1 MRRWGSVPAGPS
13 QARLFLFR
21 RQVRHR
27 GLGSG
32 LRRTLARGIDRRPL
46 PHPES
51 VLTRPPVVTAR
62 TAPTKTGP
70 LCALVFI
77 PLVWLALLL
86 PTPVMAAPLVLR
98 CELQGAVGAG
108 SSEYLRACVQE
119 AETRGADALLVRLD
133 TPGGSLE
140 STREIV
146 GAFLTSPVPVL
157 LWVGPSGAR
166 AGSAGVFLTLAANVA
181 GMAPGT
187 NIGAAHP
194 VSGPSGQDPE
204 EAGGKHMA
212 RKVENDT
219 AAFVESIARQRG
231 RNVEWAVSAVRDS
244 VSVTAERAHEL
255 SVVDLLATSE
265 DAFLEAANGRTVRV
279 GDGSREVALQLEGA
293 RIERLEPTLRQRV
306 VHWLANPSVAYVL
319 FLIGALGLAIELSNP
334 GLVVP
339 GLLGLVALVLAMVAM
354 SALPVKAGA
363 VVLLVIGMGLIVSE
377 IFVGNGMLAVAG
389 LVLLGL
395 GGILFIDRFDTSW
408 FVEPSF
414 HLPARTLMPTLL
426 TLGGTAGY
434 LAWRAAQTRH
444 LPMRVGDVGM
454 IGEVGRALTEIGPE
468 GGDVMVH
475 GELWQAKSLQP
486 IAKERRV
493 VVKGIEGLT
502 VLVEEAAT

>member
-1 MRRWGSVPAGPS
+1 M
-13 QARLFLFR
+13 
-21 RQVRHR
+21 
-27 GLGSG
+27 
-32 LRRTLARGIDRRPL
+32 
-46 PHPES
+46 
-51 VLTRPPVVTAR
+51 
-62 TAPTKTGP
+62 
-70 LCALVFI
+70 CALVFTGV
-77 PLVWLALLL
+77 LCLALLL
-86 PTPVMAAPLVLR
+86 PSKAEAAPLVLR

-108 SSEYLRACVQE
+108 SSEYLRACVRE
-119 AETRGADALLVRLD
+119 AETREADALLVRLD
-133 TPGGSLE
+133 TPGGALE

-166 AGSAGVFLTLAANVA
+166 AGSAGVFLTLSAHVA

-204 EAGGKHMA
+204 QAGGQHMA

-231 RNVEWAVSAVRDS
+231 RNAEWAVSAVRES
-244 VSVTAERAHEL
+244 VSVTAERAQAL
-255 SVVDLLATSE
+255 GVVDVLATSE
-265 DAFLEAANGRTVRV
+265 TAFLEAADGRTVKV
-279 GDGSREVALQLEGA
+279 GEGAHEVTLQLEGA

-306 VHWLANPSVAYVL
+306 VHWLANPAVAYVL
-319 FLIGALGLAIELSNP
+319 FLIGALGIAIELSNP

-339 GLLGLVALVLAMVAM
+339 GLLGLVSLVLAMVAM
-354 SALPVKAGA
+354 SALPVQAGA
-363 VVLLVIGMGLIVSE
+363 IVLLVIGVGLIISE

-395 GGILFIDRFDTSW
+395 GGVLLIDRFDTSW

-414 HLPARTLMPTLL
+414 HLPLRTLMPTLL
-426 TLGGTAGY
+426 TLGGAAGY
-434 LAWRAAQTRH
+434 LAWRAAQTRT

-454 IGEVGRALTEIGPE
+454 IGEVGRALSEVGPE

-493 VVKGIEGLT
+493 VVKDIEGLT